1 MKQAPR
7 KPRQGTLALGPRSK
21 SPEVGGPEYSQIN
34 LYLPVDAVSHKH
46 LFLKL
51 FHIYIF
57 CVYGKW
63 YTTLRILY
71 YRS

>member
-1 MKQAPR
+1 MNQAPR
-7 KPRQGTLALGPRSK
+7 KPRQGTLALGPRSEN
-21 SPEVGGPEYSQIN
+21 PEGGGPEYSQIN

-57 CVYGKW
+57 CEYGNGHKTCGIF
-63 YTTLRILY
+63 YTA
-71 YRS
+71 S